1 MRSFGKQFLVFVPRE
16 PSIELQISRRKQMLS
31 QPAKELRSLRQ
42 RPPGFLLAL
51 ALRVE
56 GVLAGRDPLEARTQS
71 GAASGTPECA
81 QDFLIDI
88 HYRSA
93 FPCHENWTL
102 TSSRHTPG
110 ANGPA

>member
-1 MRSFGKQFLVFVPRE
+1 MRSFGKQFLVFVPGE
-16 PSIELQISRRKQMLS
+16 PSIELQISRCQQTLS
-31 QPAKELRSLRQ
+31 QPVKELRSRMQ
-42 RPPGFLLAL
+42 RPPCFLLAS
-51 ALRVE
+51 ARRVE
-56 GVLAGRDPLEARTQS
+56 GVLAGRDPVEARTQS

-81 QDFLIDI
+81 QDFVIDI